1 MSENALILISTNV
14 FSCAQE
20 CIRSNLGAVY
30 SLLSSHGLHDVL
42 LHLAGKLRDS
52 QRIMEQHLLDRNY
65 KEALNVLLES
75 SDYELLYNTC
85 PVLLQEQPKE
95 TVDMLI
101 FKANHLELTR
111 ITPLLFAALS
121 DGDARLAKEIIRFVE
136 HCAYKLDCKDRSLH
150 TLLFSLYIRYAP
162 DKTLPY
168 LNAQGIT

>member
-1 MSENALILISTNV
+1 
-14 FSCAQE
+14 
-20 CIRSNLGAVY
+20 
-30 SLLSSHGLHDVL
+30 
-42 LHLAGKLRDS
+42 
-52 QRIMEQHLLDRNY
+52 MEQHLLDRNY
-65 KEALNVLLES
+65 KEALNVLLGS
-75 SDYELLYNTC
+75 SDYELLYNAC

-101 FKANHLELTR
+101 FKASHLELAR

-168 LNAQGIT
+168 LNAQGDSITFNNNNEIYILHVQIC